1 MQWED
6 ACEASKSGQA
16 MRSDDEGS
24 WSVWTVA
31 GGMGGDIERGDGVF
45 NETRGIDRAMAEQ
58 FDDWE
63 PFDPIDAV
71 TRLATVTNDD

>member
-1 MQWED
+1 VKWED

-16 MRSDDEGS
+16 ERTDDEGN

-31 GGMGGDIERGDGVF
+31 GGMGGDIERTEGDIQ
-45 NETRGIDRAMAEQ
+45 EMRGIDQAMADQ
-58 FDDWE
+58 HDDWQ

-71 TRLATVTNDD
+71 TRLGELAT